1 MKKIFND
8 YTVFEKSGWESLV
21 LKNHSYIK
29 DNLTLA
35 CDLDLKINFDKQK
48 INLVLET
55 PNVKVKLI

>member
-1 MKKIFND
+1 MQKIFND
-8 YTVFEKSGWESLV
+8 YSVFEKSGWESLV
-21 LKNHSYIK
+21 LKNRSYIK

-55 PNVKVKLI
+55 LNVKVKLI